1 MEPPIPLPTAD
12 PTTEIDFVPDEP
24 RFVVLS
30 PELRRLVADPL
41 PRRELQVL
49 RLIARGLTNR
59 QIGEVLGISE
69 ATVKAYCRQLFRRLR
84 VCNRT
89 EAAIW
94 ASRHGMLIGL

>member
-1 MEPPIPLPTAD
+1 MERPSPTSETDPP
-12 PTTEIDFVPDEP
+12 TEIDLVSDEP

-41 PRRELQVL
+41 PPRELQVL

-59 QIGEVLGISE
+59 QIGDVLGIGE
-69 ATVKAYCRQLFRRLR
+69 ATVKAYCRNLFRRLG

-94 ASRHGMLIGL
+94 AARHGVLIGL

>member
-1 MEPPIPLPTAD
+1 MEPTTSLSETD
-12 PTTEIDFVPDEP
+12 PTTFVSESGKP

-30 PELRRLVADPL
+30 PELRRLVADPM
-41 PRRELQVL
+41 PPRELQVL

-59 QIGEVLGISE
+59 QIAEVLGLAE
-69 ATVKAYCRQLFRRLR
+69 ATVKAYCRQLFRRLG

-94 ASRHGMLIGL
+94 AARHGVLIGL